1 MKKTAIVTG
10 SSRGIG
16 FAIAKQ
22 LGLDGCNIVMV
33 ATGPQE
39 KNQHAL
45 DELKAMGIDCAYVQ
59 ANIGSTDD
67 RKKILDGALAAFGRV
82 DILVN
87 NAGVAP
93 KVRADLLDMSEESF
107 DYVVGINTK
116 GNMFLTQLVANQMIK
131 QEPLDGRKGVI
142 VNVSSCSAAVSSTN
156 RGEYCVSKAGVS
168 MLTTLYADRLAAEG
182 ILVNEV
188 RPGVIATDMTSKVQG
203 KYDALIEK
211 GTFPIARW
219 GTPEDVAGAVSLLCM
234 AVLLVNYLCNEH
246 FISEYKKGQYVDS
259 TVNAVLG
266 FTQPHI
272 YHYNLGDVYYSQGD
286 YEGAEQEFRKAL
298 EKKPG
303 GESDCKTRVNLALSI
318 VKQIDPESVTK
329 ENLDEV
335 IDILEGAKD
344 ILIENDCAHRDD
356 EDGHYEDAQTL
367 KDEIDAFEE
376 QLRKQTEEQ
385 DQKGDQDPNDQKDQ
399 GSDDE
404 NEEDTEEPQPSDKEE
419 EIRKQLDAIQGD
431 SLDQR
436 NQEMDAYETYKNEH
450 DYYDGRTW

>member
-1 MKKTAIVTG
+1 MKNR
-10 SSRGIG
+10 SGI
-16 FAIAKQ
+16 IK
-22 LGLDGCNIVMV
+22 IV
-33 ATGPQE
+33 AT
-39 KNQHAL
+39 
-45 DELKAMGIDCAYVQ
+45 V
-59 ANIGSTDD
+59 T
-67 RKKILDGALAAFGRV
+67 
-82 DILVN
+82 
-87 NAGVAP
+87 
-93 KVRADLLDMSEESF
+93 
-107 DYVVGINTK
+107 
-116 GNMFLTQLVANQMIK
+116 
-131 QEPLDGRKGVI
+131 
-142 VNVSSCSAAVSSTN
+142 
-156 RGEYCVSKAGVS
+156 
-168 MLTTLYADRLAAEG
+168 
-182 ILVNEV
+182 
-188 RPGVIATDMTSKVQG
+188 
-203 KYDALIEK
+203 
-211 GTFPIARW
+211 
-219 GTPEDVAGAVSLLCM
+219 GAVSLLCM

-318 VKQIDPESVTK
+318 VKQIDPDGVTK

-385 DQKGDQDPNDQKDQ
+385 DQ
-399 GSDDE
+399 
-404 NEEDTEEPQPSDKEE
+404 
-419 EIRKQLDAIQGD
+419 
-431 SLDQR
+431 
-436 NQEMDAYETYKNEH
+436 
-450 DYYDGRTW
+450 